1 MVLYK
6 PQHFEQVPIA
16 WGMSQI
22 ASKTT
27 KRGGAMA
34 QTEMFLE
41 DEIHPIDIVEHLAE
55 HHEWE
60 FDRIEENQIAM
71 AVQGQWRTY
80 SITLAWS
87 GFDETLRLICSF
99 EMEPPSEKL
108 KDVYETLNVANDRCW
123 TGAFTFWEKQKL
135 MVYRY
140 GLVLAGGQ
148 IATAE
153 QIDTM
158 ISSAILTAEKYYPA
172 FQLVVYDNQSPD
184 SAMQVAIAEAY
195 GHA

>member
-1 MVLYK
+1 
-6 PQHFEQVPIA
+6 
-16 WGMSQI
+16 
-22 ASKTT
+22 
-27 KRGGAMA
+27 MA
-34 QTEMFLE
+34 LTETFLE

-99 EMEPPSEKL
+99 EMEPPEEKL
-108 KDVYETLNVANDRCW
+108 KDLYETLTVTNDRCW
-123 TGAFTFWEKQKL
+123 TGAFTFWEDQKL

-140 GLVLAGGQ
+140 GLVLTGGQ
-148 IATAE
+148 IATAD
-153 QIDTM
+153 QIDAM
-158 ISSAILTAEKYYPA
+158 ISSAVLTAEKYYPA
-172 FQLVVYDNQSPD
+172 FQLVVYDNQSPNK
-184 SAMQVAIAEAY
+184 AMQVAIAEAY

>member
-1 MVLYK
+1 
-6 PQHFEQVPIA
+6 
-16 WGMSQI
+16 
-22 ASKTT
+22 
-27 KRGGAMA
+27 MA
-34 QTEMFLE
+34 LTETFLE

-99 EMEPPSEKL
+99 EMEPPEEKL
-108 KDVYETLNVANDRCW
+108 KDLYETLNVTNDRCW
-123 TGAFTFWEKQKL
+123 TGAFTFWEDQKL

-140 GLVLAGGQ
+140 GLVLTGGQ
-148 IATAE
+148 TATAD
-153 QIDTM
+153 QIDAM
-158 ISSAILTAEKYYPA
+158 ISSAVLTAEKYYPA
-172 FQLVVYDNQSPD
+172 FQLVVYDNQSPNK
-184 SAMQVAIAEAY
+184 AMQVAIAEAY

>member
-1 MVLYK
+1 
-6 PQHFEQVPIA
+6 
-16 WGMSQI
+16 
-22 ASKTT
+22 
-27 KRGGAMA
+27 MA
-34 QTEMFLE
+34 LTETFLE

-99 EMEPPSEKL
+99 EMEPPEEKL
-108 KDVYETLNVANDRCW
+108 KDLYETLNVANDRCW
-123 TGAFTFWEKQKL
+123 TGAFTFWEDQKL
-135 MVYRY
+135 MAYRY
-140 GLVLAGGQ
+140 GLVLTGGQ
-148 IATAE
+148 IATAD
-153 QIDTM
+153 QIDAM
-158 ISSAILTAEKYYPA
+158 ISSAVLTAEKYYPA
-172 FQLVVYDNQSPD
+172 FQLVVYDNQSPNK
-184 SAMQVAIAEAY
+184 AMQVAIAEAY

>member
-1 MVLYK
+1 MVLCK
-6 PQHFEQVPIA
+6 PQHFEQAPIA
-16 WGMSQI
+16 WGMSQT

-27 KRGGAMA
+27 KKGGAMA

-87 GFDETLRLICSF
+87 GFDETLRIICSF
-99 EMEPPSEKL
+99 EMEPPIEKL
-108 KDVYETLNVANDRCW
+108 KDLYETLNVANDRCW
-123 TGAFTFWEKQKL
+123 TGAFTFWEEQKL

-140 GLVLAGGQ
+140 GLVLSGGQ

-158 ISSAILTAEKYYPA
+158 ISSSVLAAEKYYPA

-184 SAMQVAIAEAY
+184 KAMQVAIAEAY

>member
-1 MVLYK
+1 
-6 PQHFEQVPIA
+6 
-16 WGMSQI
+16 
-22 ASKTT
+22 
-27 KRGGAMA
+27 MA
-34 QTEMFLE
+34 LTETFLE

-99 EMEPPSEKL
+99 EMEPPEEKL
-108 KDVYETLNVANDRCW
+108 KDLYETLNVANDRCW
-123 TGAFTFWEKQKL
+123 TGAFTFWEDQKL

-140 GLVLAGGQ
+140 GLVLTGGQ

-153 QIDTM
+153 QIDAM
-158 ISSAILTAEKYYPA
+158 ISSAVLTAEKYYPA
-172 FQLVVYDNQSPD
+172 FQLVVYDNQSPNK
-184 SAMQVAIAEAY
+184 AMQVAIAEAY
-195 GHA
+195 GRAYN

>member
-1 MVLYK
+1 VLYR
-6 PQHFEQVPIA
+6 PLYFEQTPITC
-16 WGMSQI
+16 GISQV

-99 EMEPPSEKL
+99 AMEPPSEKL
-108 KDVYETLNVANDRCW
+108 KDLYETLNVANDRCW

-158 ISSAILTAEKYYPA
+158 ISSAVLTAEKYYPA
-172 FQLVVYDNQSPD
+172 FQLVVYDDQSPEN
-184 SAMQVAIAEAY
+184 AMQVAIAEAY

>member
-1 MVLYK
+1 LFK
-6 PQHFEQVPIA
+6 TTQQLEQAPIA
-16 WGMSQI
+16 WGICQSLRN
-22 ASKTT
+22 TT

-34 QTEMFLE
+34 LTETFLE

-99 EMEPPSEKL
+99 EMEPPEEKL
-108 KDVYETLNVANDRCW
+108 KDLYETLNVANDRCW
-123 TGAFTFWEKQKL
+123 TGAFTFWEDQKL

-140 GLVLAGGQ
+140 GLVLTGGQ
-148 IATAE
+148 IATAD
-153 QIDTM
+153 QIDAM
-158 ISSAILTAEKYYPA
+158 ISSAVLTAEKYYPA
-172 FQLVVYDNQSPD
+172 FQLVVYDNQSPNK
-184 SAMQVAIAEAY
+184 AMQVAIAEAY